1 MKGNDWIPKKFQ
13 LFPGEAEGSSSVCKA
28 VHWKRLAQVLLHV
41 GQVPTHQNILPY
53 AHAAPFVHDATMIS
67 YTNSQGPLLFLLD
80 SPDISLLP
88 KQKKAIHSL
97 LKTLQSILAYTC
109 DVTAAGPDDNA
120 DGRTRRTLEKRVWET
135 ISLLETVLP
144 IGLVHTPLVHML
156 VHIPS
161 SVYKWNNVRNFWQF
175 FGERY
180 VEYVLAL
187 RTSQ

>member
-1 MKGNDWIPKKFQ
+1 
-13 LFPGEAEGSSSVCKA
+13 
-28 VHWKRLAQVLLHV
+28 
-41 GQVPTHQNILPY
+41 
-53 AHAAPFVHDATMIS
+53 MIS
-67 YTNSQGPLLFLLD
+67 YTNCQGPLLFLLD